1 MFGLRLRMG
10 ASSVSRSALLS
21 SSSVWR
27 RSFVRCAAREVTETL
42 GAWTQNAKLKDWI
55 AANVKLMAPDAVH
68 FCDGMLYRRTLTIGK
83 KERQK
88 KEEKQKQ
95 TDIFFFFFFFFFHK
109 IAFNINI

>member
-68 FCDGMLYRRTLTIGK
+68 FCDGMLYRRTSDNRK
-83 KERQK
+83 KRKTK
-88 KEEKQKQ
+88 KRRKAK
-95 TDIFFFFFFFFFHK
+95 
-109 IAFNINI
+109 AN